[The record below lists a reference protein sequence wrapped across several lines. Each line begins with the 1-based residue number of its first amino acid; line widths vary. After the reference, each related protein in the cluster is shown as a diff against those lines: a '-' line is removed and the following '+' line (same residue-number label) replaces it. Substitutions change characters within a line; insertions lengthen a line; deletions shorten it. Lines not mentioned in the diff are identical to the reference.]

1 MTNID
6 KIATR
11 LGLGYTMARYGT
23 FDEIHKQMEVK
34 KLGLYGVVFSDQQE
48 RSRFQKDIDDC
59 YMHEDEEQ
67 DEAEVCLAP
76 SYRIIGCEYNDGRT
90 CDGCKWLPKQT

>member
-1 MTNID
+1 MKKKIYNIVFAAQYEGLTTKQATD
-6 KIATR
+6 K
-11 LGLGYTMARYGT
+11 LLSL
-23 FDEIHKQMEVK
+23 FS
-34 KLGLYGVVFSDQQE
+34 VVFSDQKE

-59 YMHEDEEQ
+59 YAHEDEEES
-67 DEAEVCLAP
+67 EAEVCLAP